1 MSSTHLMLYV
11 TLMKV
16 REGVTPI
23 PLSSSSPH
31 RGVDLTRTVK
41 LMFLQYSFLLWWLSL
56 TV

>member
-1 MSSTHLMLYV
+1 MSSIHLMLYV
-11 TLMKV
+11 ALMKV

-23 PLSSSSPH
+23 PLGSSSPH

-41 LMFLQYSFLLWWLSL
+41 LMFLQYSFLLCWLSL